1 MAKKSYTDTQIN
13 DALYKAYKKY
23 MKSDMSPET
32 FIGKL
37 ECLKIVVYE
46 DIKEMARMR
55 KSETFDLEKVLS
67 DIMGGDDDAD

>member
-37 ECLKIVVYE
+37 ECLKMMVCE

-55 KSETFDLEKVLS
+55 ASAMSELGEVLS

>member
-37 ECLKIVVYE
+37 ECLKMMVYE

-55 KSETFDLEKVLS
+55 ASAMSELGEVLS

>member
-32 FIGKL
+32 FIGKQ
-37 ECLKIVVYE
+37 ECLKMMVYE

-55 KSETFDLEKVLS
+55 ASAMSELGEVLS